1 MARVFSSRLVAPNA
15 KDKHWIHTSKG
26 GVNPCLLIKE
36 NSVLPNCV
44 GYAWGR
50 WHEILDAVG
59 ELVPVLSKG
68 NAENWWAK
76 ADGYKRGS
84 VPCLGA
90 VACWRKGQAGDG
102 NDGAGHVSI
111 VEQVYRDGTIVTS
124 NSSYLGT
131 NFYMRTIK
139 PPYNIGTLYTFQGF
153 IYLPVEFAPVFVG
166 ELLPLE
172 QIAKE
177 VINGQW
183 GSGATRKAAL
193 TTAGYI
199 YADVQKKVN
208 ELLTKKIVV
217 PRKTVDQIAREVI
230 AGKWSTGLVR
240 RLWLIKDGYI
250 PSEVQARVNQI
261 LAPAK
266 PRKTTEQ
273 IAREVIEGKWGSGT
287 ARKSALIAAGYDYK
301 LVQIKVNSI
310 LK

>member
-15 KDKHWIHTSKG
+15 TDKNWVHVSKG
-26 GVNPCLLIKE
+26 GLNPCLLIKE

-50 WHEILDAVG
+50 WHELLGTTPA
-59 ELVPVLSKG
+59 LSQG

-84 VPCLGA
+84 VPLLGA
-90 VACWRKGQAGDG
+90 VACWRKGLAGDSS
-102 NDGAGHVSI
+102 DGAGHVAI
-111 VEQVYRDGTIVTS
+111 VEQVNMDGTIVTS
-124 NSSYLGT
+124 NSSYLGS

-139 PPYNIGTLYTFQGF
+139 PPYNIGALYTFQGF
-153 IYLPVEFAPVFVG
+153 IYLPIEFAAIVVEPRH
-166 ELLPLE
+166 PID

-183 GSGATRKAAL
+183 GTGATRKAAL

-199 YADVQKKVN
+199 YLDVQKKVN

-217 PRKTVDQIAREVI
+217 PRKTVEQIAREVI
-230 AGKWSTGLVR
+230 AGKWSVGLIR
-240 RLWLIKDGYI
+240 KIWLKAEGYD
-250 PSEVQARVNQI
+250 PDEVQKVVNQI

-266 PRKTTEQ
+266 PRKTVDQ
-273 IAREVIEGKWGSGT
+273 IAREVIAGKWGSGT

-301 LVQIKVNSI
+301 LVQTKVNNI